1 MKMATNRPTRK
12 VTTGALAGAIASM
25 VMLIV
30 NQYVVPE
37 RPLPAE
43 AGAALATILTFLAS
57 YISPPSG
64 NDIIM
69 PD

>member
-1 MKMATNRPTRK
+1 MKMATSRPTRK

-25 VMLIV
+25 IMLIV
-30 NQYVVPE
+30 NQYVVPDNK
-37 RPLPAE
+37 LPSE
-43 AGAALATILTFLAS
+43 FGAALATILSFLAS
-57 YISPPSG
+57 YFTPPSG